1 MAAVT
6 LRYAQAFA
14 DVVAASQLDREQV
27 RQQLDDFAGT
37 LAGSR
42 ELRELLENPS
52 IDQATKVKVL
62 DAVGGRIGFGRQ
74 VRNFLA
80 VLTAHD
86 RMEMLGEVL
95 DAYNAIADRQAGI
108 SEAEIISAHPLT
120 NEDKALLE
128 QKAGALAGGKVRAS
142 YTQDASLLGGAIIRI
157 GSTLYDGSV
166 KAQLAQLKQKLVN
179 A

>member
-1 MAAVT
+1 MADVA

-14 DVVAASQLDREQV
+14 DVVAAQNLDRGQV
-27 RQQLDDFAGT
+27 RQQLEDFAGT

-62 DAVGGRIGFGRQ
+62 DAVGGKIGFSGA

-86 RMEMLGEVL
+86 RMEMLGQVL
-95 DAYNAIADRQAGI
+95 DEYNSIADRLAGI
-108 SEAEIISAHPLT
+108 AEAEITSAHPLT
-120 NEDKALLE
+120 DEDKALLE

-142 YTQDASLLGGAIIRI
+142 YKQDPALLGGAIIKI